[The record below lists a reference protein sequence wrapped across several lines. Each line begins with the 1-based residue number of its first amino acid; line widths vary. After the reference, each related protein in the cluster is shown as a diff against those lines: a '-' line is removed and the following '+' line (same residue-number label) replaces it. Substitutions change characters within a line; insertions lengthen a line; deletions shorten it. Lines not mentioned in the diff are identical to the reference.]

1 MKRWLQG
8 SLVAGV
14 TATALCGGA
23 TVAMAAGYPSQIE
36 VTITQATGGD
46 SSLQPVPPGSI
57 TPQGLNFYFFDHA
70 PSFTPTGNYGQGT
83 FSYAG
88 PNGVVTSFPQ
98 ATAITSAGM
107 NKGGGYV
114 FNVGVP
120 SQYVSKPPSHLW
132 VFSNYQWENSSGEP
146 QNNYSTL
153 ENLVQQLPEVPL
165 AAALPA
171 AIGAVLVIR
180 RRKNRLKVMVAD

>member
-8 SLVAGV
+8 GLAAGV
-14 TATALCGGA
+14 TAAALCGGA
-23 TVAMAAGYPSQIE
+23 TVAMAAGYPSQIQ

-57 TPQGLNFYFFDHA
+57 TPPGLNFYFYNHA

-83 FSYAG
+83 FSYNG
-88 PNGVVTSFPQ
+88 PSGTVTTFPQ
-98 ATAITSAGM
+98 ATSITSAGM
-107 NKGGGYV
+107 SKGGYV

-120 SQYVSKPPSHLW
+120 SQYFSKPPSHLW
-132 VFSNYQWENSSGEP
+132 VFSNYQWENSAGEP

-180 RRKNRLKVMVAD
+180 RRKNRLKAMATE